1 MRLPS
6 ARNRSASLAAS
17 SMFIGSRARFAIGG
31 FILTLASGAGRQP
44 QLALRLAR
52 RPTRVAQL
60 SRFRI
65 HKLASRLAGAPPPPS
80 PRPPLPP
87 PPWAS
92 RGGPPCPLPP

>member
-52 RPTRVAQL
+52 RPTRVPHL

-65 HKLASRLAGAPPPPS
+65 HKLASRLAGPTPLPFPRSPCPPPPRVASAPPPL
-80 PRPPLPP
+80 PLPP
-87 PPWAS
+87 
-92 RGGPPCPLPP
+92 